1 MKKFKTESKRMLDL
15 MINSIYTNRE
25 IFIRELLSNASD
37 AIDKL
42 YYKALTE
49 GVSGLTREDFYI
61 RITPDA
67 SARTITV
74 EDNGIGMTQEEL
86 ENNLGTI
93 AKSGSLSFKEGA
105 DKKDDIDIIGQ
116 FGVGFYSAFMV
127 AKKVTVLSKAFGS
140 EDAFLWS
147 SEGAEG
153 YDIVP
158 AKKDGNGTVITL
170 YLKDDAGEDTYGEFL
185 TEYRIKDLVKK
196 YSDYIRY
203 PIKMLCTSYEH
214 EDIDHD
220 ECDCEE
226 CDHDHDHDHNNE
238 HKHAE
243 PKKVVKDET
252 LNSMIPVWKKQKSE
266 LKEHELEDYYKET
279 YYDAKDPLKVITTS
293 VEGTVDY
300 KALLFIPETIPFNY
314 YSKNYEKG
322 LALYTSGV
330 MITEKCAEL
339 LPDHFNFVKGVVD
352 SELTLNISRETV
364 QQNRQLKAIAQSLEK
379 KIGKE
384 LADMQQSDRERY
396 EKFFDNF
403 GLSLKYG
410 VYSGW
415 GINADALKDL
425 LMFKSAKSGKYTTF
439 REYVDGMKEDQK
451 YIYYGTGVTVEAIKS
466 SPKADA
472 LMDKGYDL
480 LCLTDDVDEFAIK
493 ILRKY
498 DEKEFRSLENAEEI
512 GDERVEIDK
521 DLAAAVTEVLKD
533 KIVKTVGSKSLKN
546 HAVCLNSEGE
556 MSIEME
562 KVLSAMPGNEGVKAQ
577 KVLEINVDHPIYAKL
592 LGLLT
597 SDKEKFDK
605 LVYVLFG
612 QAKLIAGLKIEDA
625 TALSDA
631 VFDLLV

>member
-25 IFIRELLSNASD
+25 IFLRELISNASD

-49 GVSGLTREDFYI
+49 GLSGLTREDFYI
-61 RITPDA
+61 RISVDKA
-67 SARTITV
+67 ERSISI
-74 EDNGIGMTQEEL
+74 EDNGIGMTQDEL

-93 AKSGSLSFKEGA
+93 AKSGSLAFKEDA
-105 DKKDDIDIIGQ
+105 AKKEDIDIIGQ

-127 AKKVTVLSKAFGS
+127 AKKVTVLSRAFGA
-140 EDAFLWS
+140 EQAYIWS

-153 YDIVP
+153 YDIAP
-158 AKKDGNGTVITL
+158 AAKDGNGTIITL
-170 YLKDDAGEDTYGEFL
+170 YLKDDVGEESFGEFL
-185 TEYRIKDLVKK
+185 SDYKIKDLVKK

-203 PIKMLCTSYEH
+203 PIKMLCETYEY
-214 EDIDHD
+214 D
-220 ECDCEE
+220 ECDCDE
-226 CDHDHDHDHNNE
+226 CDHEHEHE
-238 HKHAE
+238 HKE
-243 PKKVVKDET
+243 PKKVIKDQT
-252 LNSMIPVWKKQKSE
+252 LNSMIPIWKKQKSE

-279 YYDAKDPLKVITTS
+279 YYDAKDPLKVITAT
-293 VEGTVDY
+293 VEGAVDY

-322 LALYTSGV
+322 LSLYTSGV
-330 MITEKCAEL
+330 LITEKCAEL
-339 LPDHFNFVKGVVD
+339 LPDHFNFVKGVID

-379 KIGKE
+379 KIAKE
-384 LADMQQSDRERY
+384 LADMLASEREKY
-396 EKFFDNF
+396 EKFYDNF

-415 GINADALKDL
+415 GVNADALKDL
-425 LMFKSAKSGKYTTF
+425 LMFKSAKTGKYTTF

-451 YIYYGTGVTVEAIKS
+451 YIFYATGATVDAIKS

-472 LMDKGYDL
+472 LLDKGYDL
-480 LCLTDDVDEFAIK
+480 LCLTDDVDEFAVK

-498 DEKEFRSLENAEEI
+498 DEKEFKSLENAADI
-512 GDERVEIDK
+512 GDEHVEIPA
-521 DLAAAVTEVLKD
+521 DLAAAIGEILKD
-533 KIVKTVGSKSLKN
+533 KIVKTVGSRSLKN

-562 KVLSAMPGNEGVKAQ
+562 KVLSAMPGNQGVKAQ
-577 KVLEINVDHPIYAKL
+577 KVLELNVDHPVYSKL
-592 LGLLT
+592 LALKDT
-597 SDKEKFDK
+597 DKEKFDK
-605 LVYVLFG
+605 LVFVLFE
-612 QAKLIAGLKIEDA
+612 QAKLISGLKIDDA

-631 VFDLLV
+631 IFDLIS

>member
-25 IFIRELLSNASD
+25 IFLRELISNASD

-49 GVSGLTREDFYI
+49 GLSGLTREDFYI
-61 RITPDA
+61 RISVDKA
-67 SARTITV
+67 ERSISI
-74 EDNGIGMTQEEL
+74 EDNGIGMTQDEL
-86 ENNLGTI
+86 ENKLGTI
-93 AKSGSLSFKEGA
+93 AKSGSLAFKEDA
-105 DKKDDIDIIGQ
+105 AKKEDIDIIGQ

-127 AKKVTVLSKAFGS
+127 AKKVTVLSRAFGA
-140 EDAFLWS
+140 EQAYIWS

-153 YDIVP
+153 YDIAP
-158 AKKDGNGTVITL
+158 AAKDGNGTIITL
-170 YLKDDAGEDTYGEFL
+170 YLKDDVGEESFGEFL
-185 TEYRIKDLVKK
+185 SDYKIKDLVKK

-203 PIKMLCTSYEH
+203 PIKMLCETYEY
-214 EDIDHD
+214 D
-220 ECDCEE
+220 ECDCDE
-226 CDHDHDHDHNNE
+226 CDHEHEHE
-238 HKHAE
+238 HKE
-243 PKKVVKDET
+243 PKKVIKDQT
-252 LNSMIPVWKKQKSE
+252 LNSMIPIWKKQKSE

-279 YYDAKDPLKVITTS
+279 YYDAKDPLKVITAT
-293 VEGTVDY
+293 VEGAVDY

-322 LALYTSGV
+322 LSLYTSGV
-330 MITEKCAEL
+330 LITEKSAEL
-339 LPDHFNFVKGVVD
+339 LPDHFNFVKGVID

-379 KIGKE
+379 KIAKE
-384 LADMQQSDRERY
+384 LADMLASEREKY
-396 EKFFDNF
+396 EKFYDNF

-415 GINADALKDL
+415 GVNADALKDL
-425 LMFKSAKSGKYTTF
+425 LMFKSAKTGKYTTF

-451 YIYYGTGVTVEAIKS
+451 YIFYATGATVDAIKS

-472 LMDKGYDL
+472 LLDKGYDL
-480 LCLTDDVDEFAIK
+480 LCLTDDVDEFAVK

-498 DEKEFRSLENAEEI
+498 DEKEFKSLENAADI
-512 GDERVEIDK
+512 GDEHVEIPA
-521 DLAAAVTEVLKD
+521 DLAAAIGEILKD
-533 KIVKTVGSKSLKN
+533 KIVKTVGSRSLKN

-562 KVLSAMPGNEGVKAQ
+562 KVLSAMPGNQGVKAQ
-577 KVLEINVDHPIYAKL
+577 KVLELNVDHPVYSKL
-592 LGLLT
+592 LALKDT
-597 SDKEKFDK
+597 DKEKFDK
-605 LVYVLFG
+605 LVFVLFE
-612 QAKLIAGLKIEDA
+612 QAKLISGLKIDDA

-631 VFDLLV
+631 IFDLIS

>member
-25 IFIRELLSNASD
+25 IFLRELISNASD

-49 GVSGLTREDFYI
+49 GLSGLTREDFYI
-61 RITPDA
+61 RISVDKA
-67 SARTITV
+67 ERSISI
-74 EDNGIGMTQEEL
+74 EDNGIGMTQDEL

-93 AKSGSLSFKEGA
+93 AKSGSLAFKEDA
-105 DKKDDIDIIGQ
+105 AKKEDIDIIGQ

-127 AKKVTVLSKAFGS
+127 AKKVTVLSRAFGA
-140 EDAFLWS
+140 EQAYIWS

-153 YDIVP
+153 YDIAP
-158 AKKDGNGTVITL
+158 AAKDGNGTIITL
-170 YLKDDAGEDTYGEFL
+170 YLKDDVGEESFGEFL
-185 TEYRIKDLVKK
+185 SDYKIKDLVKK

-203 PIKMLCTSYEH
+203 PIKMLCETYEY
-214 EDIDHD
+214 D
-220 ECDCEE
+220 ECDCDE
-226 CDHDHDHDHNNE
+226 CDHEHEHEHE
-238 HKHAE
+238 HKE
-243 PKKVVKDET
+243 PKKVIKDQT
-252 LNSMIPVWKKQKSE
+252 LNSMIPIWKKQKSE

-279 YYDAKDPLKVITTS
+279 YYDAKDPLKVITAT
-293 VEGTVDY
+293 VEGAVDY

-322 LALYTSGV
+322 LSLYTSGV
-330 MITEKCAEL
+330 LITEKCAEL
-339 LPDHFNFVKGVVD
+339 LPDHFNFVKGVID

-379 KIGKE
+379 KIAKE
-384 LADMQQSDRERY
+384 LADMLASEREKY
-396 EKFFDNF
+396 EKFYDNF

-415 GINADALKDL
+415 GVNADALKDL
-425 LMFKSAKSGKYTTF
+425 LMFKSAKTGKYTTF

-451 YIYYGTGVTVEAIKS
+451 YIFYATGATVDAIKS

-472 LMDKGYDL
+472 LLDKGYDL
-480 LCLTDDVDEFAIK
+480 LCLTDDVDEFAVK

-498 DEKEFRSLENAEEI
+498 DEKEFKSLENAADI
-512 GDERVEIDK
+512 GDEHVEIPA
-521 DLAAAVTEVLKD
+521 DLAAAIGEILKD
-533 KIVKTVGSKSLKN
+533 KIVKTVGSRSLKN

-562 KVLSAMPGNEGVKAQ
+562 KVLSAMPGNQGVKAQ
-577 KVLEINVDHPIYAKL
+577 KVLELNVDHPVYSKL
-592 LGLLT
+592 LALKDT
-597 SDKEKFDK
+597 DKEKFDK
-605 LVYVLFG
+605 LVFVLFE
-612 QAKLIAGLKIEDA
+612 QAKLISGLKIDDA

-631 VFDLLV
+631 IFDLIS

>member
-25 IFIRELLSNASD
+25 IFLRELISNASD

-49 GVSGLTREDFYI
+49 GLSGLTREDFYI
-61 RITPDA
+61 RISVDKA
-67 SARTITV
+67 ERSISI
-74 EDNGIGMTQEEL
+74 EDNGIGMTQDEL

-93 AKSGSLSFKEGA
+93 AKSGSLAFKEDA
-105 DKKDDIDIIGQ
+105 AKKEDIDIIGQ

-127 AKKVTVLSKAFGS
+127 AKKVTVLSRAFGA
-140 EDAFLWS
+140 EQAYIWS

-153 YDIVP
+153 YDIAP
-158 AKKDGNGTVITL
+158 AAKDGNGTIITL
-170 YLKDDAGEDTYGEFL
+170 YLKDDVGEESFGEFL
-185 TEYRIKDLVKK
+185 SDYKIKDLVKK

-203 PIKMLCTSYEH
+203 PIKMLCETYEY
-214 EDIDHD
+214 D
-220 ECDCEE
+220 ECDCDE
-226 CDHDHDHDHNNE
+226 CDHEHEHE
-238 HKHAE
+238 HKE
-243 PKKVVKDET
+243 PKKVIKDQT
-252 LNSMIPVWKKQKSE
+252 LNSMIPIWKKQKSE

-279 YYDAKDPLKVITTS
+279 YYDAKDPLKVITAT
-293 VEGTVDY
+293 VEGAVDY

-322 LALYTSGV
+322 LSLYTSGV
-330 MITEKCAEL
+330 LITEKCAEL
-339 LPDHFNFVKGVVD
+339 LPDHFNFVKGVID

-379 KIGKE
+379 KIAKE
-384 LADMQQSDRERY
+384 LADMLASEREKY
-396 EKFFDNF
+396 EKFYDNF

-415 GINADALKDL
+415 GVNADALKDL
-425 LMFKSAKSGKYTTF
+425 LMFKSAKTGKYTTF

-451 YIYYGTGVTVEAIKS
+451 YIFYATGATVDAIKS

-472 LMDKGYDL
+472 LLDKGYDL
-480 LCLTDDVDEFAIK
+480 LCLTDDVDEFAVK

-498 DEKEFRSLENAEEI
+498 DEKEFKSLENAADI
-512 GDERVEIDK
+512 GDEHVEIPA
-521 DLAAAVTEVLKD
+521 DLAAAIGDILKD
-533 KIVKTVGSKSLKN
+533 KIVKTVGSRSLKN

-562 KVLSAMPGNEGVKAQ
+562 KVLSAMPGNQGVKAQ
-577 KVLEINVDHPIYAKL
+577 KVLELNVDHPVYSKL
-592 LGLLT
+592 LALKDT
-597 SDKEKFDK
+597 DKEKFDK
-605 LVYVLFG
+605 LVFVLFE
-612 QAKLIAGLKIEDA
+612 QAKLISGLKIDDA

-631 VFDLLV
+631 IFDLIS